1 MATTAK
7 EVTWW
12 YRQSGIQVQFT
23 VSTERNLLIPDS
35 SVTKICAHELT
46 SAIYCIAWTFFSLQ
60 QAKTCNSHKYI
71 RSNWMGGLH
80 KWCLN
85 LPIDISVM
93 FVPWYHMWKGTRLS
107 PSLPFVVV
115 VLGRA
120 WERGYSPTIISPISS
135 LRGNS
140 FDQIVYGTYQ
150 HLLSLSKNLA
160 IPGKQK
166 HLIWTLSS
174 GSGCT
179 LVQSVNWGQ
188 LPLASVAIV
197 WLSSDN
203 SIIQVSF
210 STRGGK
216 TDHRECWWTPVTVQ
230 MIIWLTNI
238 KFHHAQDLQVFAAL
252 QDSRHFHS
260 HQKYRNWWVCRKPW
274 LVILVHILEVP
285 KLIYPQKQTRE

>member
-1 MATTAK
+1 MMFK
-7 EVTWW
+7 
-12 YRQSGIQVQFT
+12 
-23 VSTERNLLIPDS
+23 
-35 SVTKICAHELT
+35 LT
-46 SAIYCIAWTFFSLQ
+46 YW
-60 QAKTCNSHKYI
+60 YI
-71 RSNWMGGLH
+71 RDVCSMVSHVKGYQA
-80 KWCLN
+80 
-85 LPIDISVM
+85 LPLLTFCRRRVEESL
-93 FVPWYHMWKGTRLS
+93 GTRLQPHYHLTHQQS
-107 PSLPFVVV
+107 QREQLWPDCLWYLS
-115 VLGRA
+115 A
-120 WERGYSPTIISPISS
+120 PT
-135 LRGNS
+135 
-140 FDQIVYGTYQ
+140 FTEQ
-150 HLLSLSKNLA
+150 NLA

-230 MIIWLTNI
+230 MIIWLTNME
-238 KFHHAQDLQVFAAL
+238 FHHAQDLQVFAAL